1 MIAYDFCDSMFVIKK
16 AILGAENL
24 HIDILSYVLRDCR
37 NRLLIFACIV
47 TRTCRPSAA
56 KHMSDFCMLIKKCI
70 CNVFVFKIL
79 LIFNAV
85 FYFNCHFRQLKNS
98 LLLAAS
104 ADFHGRF
111 VLVSTHAVVL

>member
-24 HIDILSYVLRDCR
+24 HVDILSYVLRDCR
-37 NRLLIFACIV
+37 NRLLIFAMHSYAHV
-47 TRTCRPSAA
+47 PSRAA

-79 LIFNAV
+79 FDIYRGILF
-85 FYFNCHFRQLKNS
+85 
-98 LLLAAS
+98 
-104 ADFHGRF
+104 
-111 VLVSTHAVVL
+111 